1 MEEEALKRAFE
12 RCVESSRPLPP
23 LAVKG
28 GDFID
33 DDDDNLA
40 ALKEREDAEKAGEY
54 LERLMMMKEDDSTT
68 GKRKR
73 DDARKCWDR
82 WTRLAGRCRLS

>member
-33 DDDDNLA
+33 DDDDFYNLA

-54 LERLMMMKEDDSTT
+54 LERLMK
-68 GKRKR
+68 
-73 DDARKCWDR
+73 
-82 WTRLAGRCRLS
+82 

>member
-1 MEEEALKRAFE
+1 MEEEELKRAFE

-23 LAVKG
+23 LVVKE
-28 GDFID
+28 GDFI

-54 LERLMMMKEDDSTT
+54 LERLMMKEAISNS
-68 GKRKR
+68 
-73 DDARKCWDR
+73 
-82 WTRLAGRCRLS
+82 RLLHNQVLKVL

>member
-33 DDDDNLA
+33 DDDDNRA
-40 ALKEREDAEKAGEY
+40 VLKGREDAE
-54 LERLMMMKEDDSTT
+54 
-68 GKRKR
+68 
-73 DDARKCWDR
+73 
-82 WTRLAGRCRLS
+82 